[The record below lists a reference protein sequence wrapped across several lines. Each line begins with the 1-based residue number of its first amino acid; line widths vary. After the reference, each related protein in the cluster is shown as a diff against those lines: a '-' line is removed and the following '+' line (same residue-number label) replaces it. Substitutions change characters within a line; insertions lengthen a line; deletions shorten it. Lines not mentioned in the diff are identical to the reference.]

1 MRINDLASLI
11 TEKQNL
17 IVDIGSDHAFLSKL
31 IIDKDLA
38 NKVINLEKNDGP
50 LQNGINNT
58 NSPKYQSRIENI
70 KSDGLKEIDPSLLI
84 DTCFICGMGGKTI
97 VKILDDALDKKVKQ
111 YILQPNN
118 NEADIRKWANKNLWK
133 ISKELVIQDNGIY
146 YEIICLSKKEGY
158 YPIFKKDIIF
168 GRQNIK
174 SQNKLFLEK
183 WSAYFQAHEEIIRN
197 QRNHELNNLY
207 EMFKKVSKHESK

>member
-1 MRINDLASLI
+1 MRINELVSLI

-17 IVDIGSDHAFLSKL
+17 IVDVGSDHAFLSKL
-31 IIDKDLA
+31 IIDNDLA

-50 LQNGINNT
+50 LQNGIKNT
-58 NSPKYQSRIENI
+58 SGEKYQSRIENI

-97 VKILDDALDKKVKQ
+97 VEILDNALDKKVKQ

-118 NEADIRKWANKNLWK
+118 NESEIRKWANKNLWK
-133 ISKELVIQDNGIY
+133 VSKELIIEDNDIY
-146 YEIICLSKKEGY
+146 YEVICLSKKEGY
-158 YPIFKKDIIF
+158 YPFFKQDIVF

-174 SQNKLFLEK
+174 TQDKLFLEK
-183 WSAYFQAHEEIIRN
+183 WNDYFQSHEEIIRN
-197 QRNHELNNLY
+197 KRNNELNNLY
-207 EMFKKVSKHESK
+207 QLFTKVVKHESK